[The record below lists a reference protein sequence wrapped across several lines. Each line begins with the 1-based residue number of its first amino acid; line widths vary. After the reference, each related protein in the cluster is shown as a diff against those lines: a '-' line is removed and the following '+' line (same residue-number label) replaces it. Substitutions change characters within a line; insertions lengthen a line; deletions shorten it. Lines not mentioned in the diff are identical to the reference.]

1 MPILNYTTSIAAS
14 KTAGEVQGLLAAHG
28 ARQIVTEFAD
38 GGEITG
44 MKFSMRTEFGE
55 RGFSMPVRTDGVL
68 AAMTADKSIPRS
80 KCSREQAQRVAWR
93 IAKDWLAVQ
102 LALIDAGLASLE
114 EVMLPYMLGSG
125 GHTAFETYRETQLA
139 ITSGKGQDDE

>member
-1 MPILNYTTSIAAS
+1 MSILNYTTTVSAS
-14 KTAGEVQGLLAAHG
+14 KTSGEVQGLLAGHG

-44 MKFSMRTEFGE
+44 MRFSMRTEFGE

-80 KCSREQAQRVAWR
+80 KCTREQAQRVAWR
-93 IAKDWLAVQ
+93 IAKAWLDAQ
-102 LALIDAGLASLE
+102 LALIDAGLASLD
-114 EVMLPYMLGSG
+114 EVMMPYMLGAG
-125 GHTAFETYRETQLA
+125 GRTAFESYRSTQA
-139 ITSGKGQDDE
+139 SITSGEAQS